1 MKNLSNVEM
10 SAIAKEWEA
19 QMEASEQITFQSKA
33 SENLSPAL
41 KLKPRPLMVAPSN
54 ISAVKPI
61 LNPKPVSKVAI
72 TK

>member
-19 QMEASEQITFQSKA
+19 QMEASEQIPSQSKA
-33 SENLSPAL
+33 SENPSPAL
-41 KLKPRPLMVAPSN
+41 KLKPRPLMVTPSN

-61 LNPKPVSKVAI
+61 LNPKPVRKVAI